1 METRNNII
9 EATYGLFAEKGM
21 TFSLNEVAVMVG
33 IKKPS
38 IYAHFN
44 SKDDLLHHI
53 FDKEVEEYFDVV
65 ECKSGTLKDL
75 FFGMLNYFSLS
86 RKKLLFWKRLLLFPP
101 STLNYEMRQKIID
114 LSERRFNKVKSLI
127 ENTFTDSPRSVEEI
141 NVMSVFFL
149 SVIHGLLSSEII
161 YQNQNIESC
170 FRQEWKLI
178 ENLLQKED

>member
-21 TFSLNEVAVMVG
+21 RFSLNEVAVIVG

-53 FDKEVEEYFDVV
+53 FDNEVKEYFDIV
-65 ECKSGTLKDL
+65 ESKSGTLKEL

-101 STLNYEMRQKIID
+101 NTMSSEMREKIFD
-114 LSERRFNKVKSLI
+114 LSDRRFNRVKALI
-127 ENTFTDSPRSVEEI
+127 EDTFMDAPRSEEEI
-141 NVMSVFFL
+141 TVLTIFFL
-149 SVIHGLLSSEII
+149 SVMHGLLSSGII
-161 YQNQNIESC
+161 YQNQNIEGC
-170 FRQEWKLI
+170 FREEWKLI
-178 ENLLQKED
+178 ETLLKKED